1 MMPFFNSKDGD
12 REYDASAMREYLK
25 AFFTN
30 GVQENSLEVVRAG
43 GMRINVLG
51 GYVHINGAVRY
62 YAEAQQF
69 NVEIAGTS
77 ADRIDT
83 VVAEYNEDTRQL
95 YTKVI
100 RGQYSKEPSPTPLV
114 RTDKIY
120 QVQLAQIYIKALSTS
135 IDQDGITDTRNDDIV
150 CGYVRSK
157 TDAIVFTQMLN
168 SFDTYF
174 AETKQRNLNEFHN
187 FINKYDADILP
198 DEDAA
203 AINSRVESIKAT
215 TTAYTNTQVTNY
227 KNKVD
232 DRKAIL
238 ESGEAPQMSHVN
250 VYIGSSSGPVFD
262 SNLENPDYIHRNNIM
277 RIPKEEFEKLK
288 YMIVQ
293 FEVDAYPVSR
303 YGSTYSTDK
312 IIMTAHMRRSV
323 EGRQPAYINQMEG
336 ILEDA
341 RAKKNSD
348 LYTKDST
355 VDWTAVTYT
364 RAEVK
369 VTFTEDSEGYMVA
382 GIPTFTGMVIKR
394 CIDASVDQSSNI
406 ESSECRDIRRTYN
419 MIYGITACPPAI
431 RAVAF
436 FGGTQYY
443 G

>member
-1 MMPFFNSKDGD
+1 MMPFFNSKNGD

-25 AFFTN
+25 TFFTN
-30 GVQENSLEVVRAG
+30 GVQANSLEVVRAG
-43 GMRINVLG
+43 GMKINVLG

-95 YTKVI
+95 YTKVV

-135 IDQDGITDTRNDDIV
+135 IDQEGITDTRNDDIV

-157 TDAIVFTQMLN
+157 TDSMVFSQMLK
-168 SFDTYF
+168 SFDAYF
-174 AETKQRNLNEFHN
+174 AETKQKDLNEFHD
-187 FINKYDADILP
+187 FINKYDADILS

-203 AINSRVESIKAT
+203 IINSRVESTKET
-215 TTAYTNTQVTNY
+215 TTTYTNKQVTDY
-227 KNKVD
+227 QNKVD
-232 DRKAIL
+232 NRKAIL
-238 ESGEAPQMSHVN
+238 ESGEAPQMSHVK
-250 VYIGSSSGPVFD
+250 VYIGNQYDPVFD
-262 SNLENPDYIHRNNIM
+262 SNLDYDGRHRNNII
-277 RIPKEEFEKLK
+277 RIPKEEFDKLK

-293 FEVDAYPVSR
+293 FEVNAYPVDK
-303 YGSTYSTDK
+303 YGSMYDGDT
-312 IIMTAHMRRSV
+312 ILMTAHMHRSF
-323 EGRQPAYINQMEG
+323 EGREVHYINQMEG

-341 RAKKNSD
+341 RAKKDYN
-348 LYTKDST
+348 LYTKDYN

-419 MIYGITACPPAI
+419 KNHNIIACPPAI

-436 FGGTQYY
+436 FGGTRYY
-443 G
+443 N